1 MSSRFDPVKQFLQM
15 MAVER
20 NAAKPTLEAYGRD
33 LADLADALQVTGSG
47 LLGLAE
53 TDFGAVC

>member
-20 NAAKPTLEAYGRD
+20 NAAKLTLEAYGRD
-33 LADLADALQVTGSG
+33 LADMADTL
-47 LLGLAE
+47 
-53 TDFGAVC
+53 